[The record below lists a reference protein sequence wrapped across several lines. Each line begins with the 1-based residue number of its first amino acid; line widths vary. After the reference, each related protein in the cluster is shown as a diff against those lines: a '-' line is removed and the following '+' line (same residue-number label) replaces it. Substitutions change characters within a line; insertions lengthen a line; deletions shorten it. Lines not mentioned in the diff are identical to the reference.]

1 MYSDSES
8 RSRYLSLAF
17 RSRRAID
24 GLRSV
29 VAGAEVEQRLSA
41 SLDKLLAAND
51 QESDNFVHHLGRNED
66 WTQFEDL
73 SLVDEVKGDT
83 GTDDLQ
89 VIVES
94 VLRGKDLEARRKN
107 IRRLI
112 FFLSALESRALQYYT
127 DARQPRFA

>member
-1 MYSDSES
+1 
-8 RSRYLSLAF
+8 LAF

>member
-17 RSRRAID
+17 RSRRTID

-29 VAGAEVEQRLSA
+29 VADAEVEQRLSA

-89 VIVES
+89 IIVES
-94 VLRGKDLEARRKN
+94 VLRGKDLEDAPQEYQAPY
-107 IRRLI
+107 
-112 FFLSALESRALQYYT
+112 FLSQRSGEPRATVLHGC
-127 DARQPRFA
+127 

>member
-51 QESDNFVHHLGRNED
+51 QESDNFVRNED